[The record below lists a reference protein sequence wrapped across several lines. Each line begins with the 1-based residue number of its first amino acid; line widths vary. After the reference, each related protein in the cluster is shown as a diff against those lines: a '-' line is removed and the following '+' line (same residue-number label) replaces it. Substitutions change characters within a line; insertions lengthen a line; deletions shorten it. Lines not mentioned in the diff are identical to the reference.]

1 MPRDGSGNYS
11 LPAGTDIADGQTASA
26 TPIQTVHEDL
36 ETEMSGSLPVTG
48 SKGMSGQLQ
57 LQSGSTDAS
66 PGIRFAEDAKTGWF
80 RGAANQ
86 WNFTASGSEVGN
98 MSANGWSGQWAQM
111 PAGTKAMFQQTAAP
125 TGWTQVTDAA
135 YNDAFM
141 RVVNDSSATTGGTN
155 TVSGFAMTAE
165 AQLFA
170 HSHDAGTLDFVTDD
184 PGNHNHSL
192 GRTDNT
198 NTSGSANRANGGGTG
213 GSISDGNTG
222 NDGAHTHSA
231 ASWSGTSEVVGSG
244 AATWDL
250 KYVDLIVC
258 TRDA

>member
-66 PGIRFAEDAKTGWF
+66 PGIRFAEDATTGWF

-170 HSHDAGTLDFVTDD
+170 HDHGPGDLAG
-184 PGNHNHSL
+184 S
-192 GRTDNT
+192 T
-198 NTSGSANRANGGGTG
+198 NTT
-213 GSISDGNTG
+213 
-222 NDGAHTHSA
+222 GAHTHSYTGYNSNPA
-231 ASWSGTSEVVGSG
+231 GGSGLSYPRGSTSKTTSSNGSHSHTVTVDSGTTDDAGSG

>member
-57 LQSGSTDAS
+57 LQSGSTEAS
-66 PGIRFAEDAKTGWF
+66 PGIRFAEDATTGWY
-80 RGAANQ
+80 RGSSNT
-86 WNFTASGSEVGN
+86 WNFTASGSNVGN
-98 MSANGWSGQWAQM
+98 MSADGWSGQWAQM

-141 RVVNDSSATTGGTN
+141 RVVNDASATTGGTN
-155 TVSGFAMTAE
+155 TVSGFAMTDE
-165 AQLFA
+165 AQL
-170 HSHDAGTLDFVTDD
+170 V
-184 PGNHNHSL
+184 
-192 GRTDNT
+192 
-198 NTSGSANRANGGGTG
+198 
-213 GSISDGNTG
+213 
-222 NDGAHTHSA
+222 AHTHGPGTYETDD
-231 ASWSGTSEVVGSG
+231 SGTHTHSV
-244 AATWDL
+244 T
-250 KYVDLIVC
+250 
-258 TRDA
+258 TRAQTGEFH